1 MGRSCLPC
9 EGVCDSGQSSRN
21 AEHFLSSSMNK
32 STPCLAS
39 GKRLKEFKQLKGALF
54 HRIPLFFIEQ
64 DWDGARKFN
73 RH

>member
-1 MGRSCLPC
+1 
-9 EGVCDSGQSSRN
+9 
-21 AEHFLSSSMNK
+21 MNK